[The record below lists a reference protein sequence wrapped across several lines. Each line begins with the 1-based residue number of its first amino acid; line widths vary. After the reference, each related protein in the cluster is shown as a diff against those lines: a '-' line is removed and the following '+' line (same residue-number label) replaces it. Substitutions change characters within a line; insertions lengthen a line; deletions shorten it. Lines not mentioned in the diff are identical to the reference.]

1 MVIYAYQKFNILL
14 KLLYSKRRGGK
25 KLEKQELKLATEL
38 MHELKA
44 TSKRWFIAFLV
55 VLGLWF
61 ATIGVFIWYISLPVE
76 ETTATDIAQEADNDS
91 YNQVIGGDFVG
102 GETENSSI
110 PDGAKG

>member
-1 MVIYAYQKFNILL
+1 M
-14 KLLYSKRRGGK
+14 
-25 KLEKQELKLATEL
+25 EKQELKLATEL

-76 ETTATDIAQEADNDS
+76 ETTTTDIAQEADNDS
-91 YNQVIGGDFVG
+91 YNQVIGGDFVD
-102 GETENSSI
+102 GETESTGI
-110 PDGAKG
+110 PDSPKG